1 MGSARLVARED
12 LFTRLD
18 HAVARKVTVVSAP
31 AGSGKTSLLRAW
43 AQRPGLT
50 HRVGFVQVRRDERDA
65 QVFWLALLNAVRL
78 AAGVDSEMEP
88 TPDFNVRA
96 LADRVLAELA
106 RQRDPVVAVIDDL
119 HELNSPGSIA
129 ELTRVLVN
137 LPPHAHV
144 IVAARHDPR
153 LRLHQLRLTGELA
166 EIRGTDLRFT
176 ELEARELLASSGIA
190 LPEAEAALLYQRTE
204 GWAAG
209 LRLAALSLAGHLDP
223 ERFIAEFSGS
233 ERTIAD
239 YLIAEMLQH
248 QPADIQNLL
257 LRTSLLDQI
266 NGDLADLL
274 IGRPGSERILLSL
287 EDANAFVV
295 SLDRDRTW
303 FRYHHLFGDLLRLE
317 LRRRLPEEV
326 PVLHRRA
333 AQWFITQGRAADAI
347 RHTQAAGDW
356 GDAARLLADHSFSM
370 TMDGQVPTVQ
380 ALLRAFPRGVDYREL
395 AVVRAARSVGQGSL
409 DEAAAHLGVAQAYA
423 ETATPDRQPG
433 LRIAVASLK
442 LRLATRRG
450 DLAGVTEQASFLAS
464 PVTGQ
469 SDEEI
474 ALGNILRAAALMN
487 LGTTQASAGL
497 ADAERHLLDGAVLA
511 RKIGR
516 PYLEVRCLAQLGA
529 ASRLRS
535 FATTRRRCEEAI
547 ALAER
552 HGWGTEGLIAPA
564 LVTLAD
570 TMVWTGEFDEAQRW
584 LRRAALAMQS
594 DTGPDIR
601 LLLHQATG
609 ILMAARGR
617 HHEALEEFTAAA
629 YLQSRLASPHVTA
642 SQVTGWMLA
651 TRARLGMTGEASA
664 GLAALSDEQA
674 AAGEI
679 GNARAALR
687 LAEGDPAGSLD
698 AVRDVLDAAAPVI
711 GYVTVVEAQ
720 LLAGLAHQALGDQRA
735 ANQAVERAL
744 AMAETDRVVLPFAMT
759 DSRQLLEALPAHE
772 TAHAALLADILDVL
786 RGPSVTGEDSAW
798 PVAELSASELRV
810 LRYLPTNLSR
820 HEIAGELSISVNT
833 VSTHLRRIY
842 GKLGVSDRTEAVDR
856 ARDLRLLTVGR
867 PL

>member
-1 MGSARLVARED
+1 M
-12 LFTRLD
+12 T
-18 HAVARKVTVVSAP
+18 SAP
-31 AGSGKTSLLRAW
+31 
-43 AQRPGLT
+43 
-50 HRVGFVQVRRDERDA
+50 VRDPLADHLITPQNSAFLFIDYQPNQLATIRSMDP
-65 QVFWLALLNAVRL
+65 ALLLKNAVSTIR
-78 AAGVDSEMEP
+78 AIKTFGVPVVHS
-88 TPDFNVRA
+88 TVNVA
-96 LADRVLAELA
+96 NGQGSTLPELA
-106 RQRDPVVAVIDDL
+106 
-119 HELNSPGSIA
+119 G
-129 ELTRVLVN
+129 
-137 LPPHAHV
+137 
-144 IVAARHDPR
+144 
-153 LRLHQLRLTGELA
+153 
-166 EIRGTDLRFT
+166 
-176 ELEARELLASSGIA
+176 
-190 LPEAEAALLYQRTE
+190 
-204 GWAAG
+204 
-209 LRLAALSLAGHLDP
+209 
-223 ERFIAEFSGS
+223 
-233 ERTIAD
+233 
-239 YLIAEMLQH
+239 
-248 QPADIQNLL
+248 
-257 LRTSLLDQI
+257 
-266 NGDLADLL
+266 
-274 IGRPGSERILLSL
+274 
-287 EDANAFVV
+287 
-295 SLDRDRTW
+295 
-303 FRYHHLFGDLLRLE
+303 
-317 LRRRLPEEV
+317 
-326 PVLHRRA
+326 
-333 AQWFITQGRAADAI
+333 
-347 RHTQAAGDW
+347 
-356 GDAARLLADHSFSM
+356 LLADDKPLDR
-370 TMDGQVPTVQ
+370 TTVNSWEDVEFLQ
-380 ALLRAFPRGVDYREL
+380 A
-395 AVVRAARSVGQGSL
+395 VRATGRRKLIICALWTEVCMAFTALDALRDGYEVYPVVDAIAGTSPESHRAGLERVTQAGGQPISW
-409 DEAAAHLGVAQAYA
+409 
-423 ETATPDRQPG
+423 
-433 LRIAVASLK
+433 VASLK

-474 ALGNILRAAALMN
+474 ALGNILRSAALMN
-487 LGTTQASAGL
+487 LGTIQASAGL
-497 ADAERHLLDGAVLA
+497 ADAERHLLDGAILA

-570 TMVWTGEFDEAQRW
+570 TLVWTGEFDEAQRW
-584 LRRAALAMQS
+584 LQRAALAMQA

-674 AAGEI
+674 AAGET

-711 GYVTVVEAQ
+711 GYVTVVEAH

-786 RGPSVTGEDSAW
+786 RGSSVTGEDSAW